1 MCLLPILASCWLH
14 GGSGRR
20 LTPRYGGS
28 RRRLTPRYGG
38 SRRRLTPRYGLRDK
52 ISDSWRSGWG
62 SDGDTDDAGVDTFEG
77 AYDADADAN
86 TDEAV
91 PIYDDEAADRAVA
104 LFASALDD
112 DELDRLQVRDVDD
125 EPERIIGLDGKPL
138 DDALEALNAG
148 PADDQEPEDAR
159 SADAEAALDLLT
171 YDEMDRQEEADVDE
185 RLGVVMSHE
194 LIEVDDDGDPVTTA
208 TRHVFVDEV
217 TCIGCTSCATI
228 APLTFLMEDAHG
240 RARSF
245 NQEGDDDD
253 TVAEA
258 IATCPVDCIH
268 YVPWDELVKL
278 EREREGVMTT
288 YNFKGRLVG
297 NEGLTSTQGA
307 GRALLDISTNH
318 AMRCQNCPTN
328 QCPDCPMFAVSTE
341 RRKTRCGNCPSNGCA
356 NCPIASKY
364 PEFQKKRARRER
376 KRWELCMN
384 QIVAARLKNYRVHP
398 THCLICSQAG
408 N

>member
-14 GGSGRR
+14 
-20 LTPRYGGS
+20 
-28 RRRLTPRYGG
+28 GG

-62 SDGDTDDAGVDTFEG
+62 SDGDTDDAGVETFEG

-376 KRWELCMN
+376 KRWELCGN
-384 QIVAARLKNYRVHP
+384 QFVAARLR

>member
-1 MCLLPILASCWLH
+1 MPSPDRPLRRVAWCLLPILASCWLH
-14 GGSGRR
+14 GGS
-20 LTPRYGGS
+20 
-28 RRRLTPRYGG
+28 RRRR
-38 SRRRLTPRYGLRDK
+38 TPRYGLRDK

-62 SDGDTDDAGVDTFEG
+62 SDGDADDAGVETFEG
-77 AYDADADAN
+77 AYDGPDADAN

-297 NEGLTSTQGA
+297 NEGLTSAQGA
-307 GRALLDISTNH
+307 GQALLDISTNH
-318 AMRCQNCPTN
+318 AMRCSNCPTN

-341 RRKTRCGNCPSNGCA
+341 RRTTRCGNCPSNGCA

-376 KRWELCMN
+376 KRWELCGN
-384 QIVAARLKNYRVHP
+384 QIVAALLNHNFHAIDATPAR
-398 THCLICSQAG
+398 
-408 N
+408 

>member
-14 GGSGRR
+14 GGSG
-20 LTPRYGGS
+20 
-28 RRRLTPRYGG
+28 RRLTPRYGG

-62 SDGDTDDAGVDTFEG
+62 SDGDTDDAGVETFEG
-77 AYDADADAN
+77 AYDGPDADAN

-125 EPERIIGLDGKPL
+125 EPKRIIGLDGKPL

-376 KRWELCMN
+376 KRRELCGN
-384 QIVAARLKNYRVHP
+384 QFFAARLR

>member
-14 GGSGRR
+14 
-20 LTPRYGGS
+20 
-28 RRRLTPRYGG
+28 GG

-52 ISDSWRSGWG
+52 IKENWRSGWG

-112 DELDRLQVRDVDD
+112 DELDRLQVRDLDEPARVVGLDGRPLDD
-125 EPERIIGLDGKPL
+125 EPPARVIGLDGKPL

-376 KRWELCMN
+376 KRRTLCRN

>member
-1 MCLLPILASCWLH
+1 MASCWLH
-14 GGSGRR
+14 
-20 LTPRYGGS
+20 
-28 RRRLTPRYGG
+28 GG

-62 SDGDTDDAGVDTFEG
+62 SDGDTDDAGVETFEG

-125 EPERIIGLDGKPL
+125 EPKRIIGLDGKPL

-228 APLTFLMEDAHG
+228 APLTFLMEDDYG

-376 KRWELCMN
+376 KRWELCMY
-384 QIVAARLKNYRVHP
+384 QIVAARLHP

>member
-14 GGSGRR
+14 
-20 LTPRYGGS
+20 
-28 RRRLTPRYGG
+28 GG

-52 ISDSWRSGWG
+52 IKENWRSGWG

-112 DELDRLQVRDVDD
+112 DELDRLQVRDLDD
-125 EPERIIGLDGKPL
+125 EPKRIIGLDGKPL

-228 APLTFLMEDAHG
+228 APLTFLMEDDYG

-376 KRWELCMN
+376 KRWELCMY
-384 QIVAARLKNYRVHP
+384 QIVAARLHP

>member
-1 MCLLPILASCWLH
+1 MPSPDRPLRRVAWCLLPILASCWLH
-14 GGSGRR
+14 GGGRR
-20 LTPRYGGS
+20 
-28 RRRLTPRYGG
+28 RR
-38 SRRRLTPRYGLRDK
+38 TPRYGLRDK

-62 SDGDTDDAGVDTFEG
+62 SDGETDDAGVDTFEG
-77 AYDADADAN
+77 AYDGPDADAN

-125 EPERIIGLDGKPL
+125 GPERIIGLDGQPL
-138 DDALEALNAG
+138 DDAPEALNAG
-148 PADDQEPEDAR
+148 PADDEAPEDAR

-228 APLTFLMEDAHG
+228 APLTFLMEDDYG

-297 NEGLTSTQGA
+297 NEGLTSAQGA
-307 GRALLDISTNH
+307 GQALLDISTNH
-318 AMRCQNCPTN
+318 AMRCSNCPTN

-341 RRKTRCGNCPSNGCA
+341 RRTTRCGNCPSNGCA

-376 KRWELCMN
+376 KRRELIKA
-384 QIVAARLKNYRVHP
+384 QKAEAAENLGILRDGGAREL
-398 THCLICSQAG
+398 
-408 N
+408 

>member
-1 MCLLPILASCWLH
+1 MVSKLQIMPPHDLRRVALCLLPILASCWLH
-14 GGSGRR
+14 GGG
-20 LTPRYGGS
+20 
-28 RRRLTPRYGG
+28 RRRLT
-38 SRRRLTPRYGLRDK
+38 SRYGLRDK

-62 SDGDTDDAGVDTFEG
+62 SDGDADDAGVETFEG

-376 KRWELCMN
+376 KRWGLCGN
-384 QIVAARLKNYRVHP
+384 QFVAARLR

>member
-14 GGSGRR
+14 
-20 LTPRYGGS
+20 
-28 RRRLTPRYGG
+28 GG

-62 SDGDTDDAGVDTFEG
+62 SDGDTDDAGVETFEG

-112 DELDRLQVRDVDD
+112 DELDRLQVRDLDD
-125 EPERIIGLDGKPL
+125 EPKRIIGLDGKPL

-341 RRKTRCGNCPSNGCA
+341 RRTTRCGNCPSNGCA

-384 QIVAARLKNYRVHP
+384 QIVAARLCTRLTV
-398 THCLICSQAG
+398 
-408 N
+408 

>member
-14 GGSGRR
+14 
-20 LTPRYGGS
+20 GGS

-62 SDGDTDDAGVDTFEG
+62 SDGDTDDAGVETFEG

-297 NEGLTSTQGA
+297 NEGLTSAQGA
-307 GRALLDISTNH
+307 GQALLDISTNH
-318 AMRCQNCPTN
+318 AMRCSNCPTN

-384 QIVAARLKNYRVHP
+384 QIVAARLNYRVHP

>member
-1 MCLLPILASCWLH
+1 MSRAESSASCP
-14 GGSGRR
+14 RR
-20 LTPRYGGS
+20 AATRRRALKRNYHAQATYGTNAGLWAHPYGPVAAEGLWAHVDRVGVRVPDAAGKKRALQRSLTPH
-28 RRRLTPRYGG
+28 
-38 SRRRLTPRYGLRDK
+38 
-52 ISDSWRSGWG
+52 
-62 SDGDTDDAGVDTFEG
+62 
-77 AYDADADAN
+77 
-86 TDEAV
+86 
-91 PIYDDEAADRAVA
+91 
-104 LFASALDD
+104 LDCCP
-112 DELDRLQVRDVDD
+112 DRLHA
-125 EPERIIGLDGKPL
+125 GGGKRFPRWRPIQCFLAL

-341 RRKTRCGNCPSNGCA
+341 RRTTRCGNCPSNGCA

-376 KRWELCMN
+376 KRRELCGN
-384 QIVAARLKNYRVHP
+384 QFVAARLR
-398 THCLICSQAG
+398 THCLICLQAG

>member
-14 GGSGRR
+14 
-20 LTPRYGGS
+20 
-28 RRRLTPRYGG
+28 GG

-62 SDGDTDDAGVDTFEG
+62 SDGDTDDAGVETFEG

-112 DELDRLQVRDVDD
+112 DELDRLQVRDLDD
-125 EPERIIGLDGKPL
+125 EPKRIIGLDGKPL

-376 KRWELCMN
+376 KRWELCGN
-384 QIVAARLKNYRVHP
+384 QFVAARLR

>member
-14 GGSGRR
+14 
-20 LTPRYGGS
+20 
-28 RRRLTPRYGG
+28 GG

-62 SDGDTDDAGVDTFEG
+62 SDGDTDDAGVETFEG

-112 DELDRLQVRDVDD
+112 DELDRLQVRDLDD
-125 EPERIIGLDGKPL
+125 EPKRIIGLDGKPL

-384 QIVAARLKNYRVHP
+384 QIVAARLHP

>member
-1 MCLLPILASCWLH
+1 MPAANLGLLLAA
-14 GGSGRR
+14 RR
-20 LTPRYGGS
+20 QPETADAAVRPQGQNQ
-28 RRRLTPRYGG
+28 
-38 SRRRLTPRYGLRDK
+38 
-52 ISDSWRSGWG
+52 DSWRSGWG

-112 DELDRLQVRDVDD
+112 DELDRLQVRDLDARPGAGRATARRRAPARV
-125 EPERIIGLDGKPL
+125 IGLDGKPL

-341 RRKTRCGNCPSNGCA
+341 TAEATALRQPHPSNGCA

-364 PEFQKKRARRER
+364 PEFQKKRARASASVEPCAEI
-376 KRWELCMN
+376 KFT
-384 QIVAARLKNYRVHP
+384 ARL
-398 THCLICSQAG
+398 SS
-408 N
+408 

>member
-14 GGSGRR
+14 
-20 LTPRYGGS
+20 
-28 RRRLTPRYGG
+28 GG

-52 ISDSWRSGWG
+52 IKENWRSGWG

-112 DELDRLQVRDVDD
+112 DELDRLQVRDLDD
-125 EPERIIGLDGKPL
+125 EPKRIIGLDGKPL

-376 KRWELCMN
+376 KRRELCGN
-384 QIVAARLKNYRVHP
+384 QFVAARLR

>member
-14 GGSGRR
+14 
-20 LTPRYGGS
+20 
-28 RRRLTPRYGG
+28 GG

-52 ISDSWRSGWG
+52 IKENWRSGWG
-62 SDGDTDDAGVDTFEG
+62 SDGDTDDAGVETFEG

-112 DELDRLQVRDVDD
+112 DELDRLQVRDLDD
-125 EPERIIGLDGKPL
+125 EPKRIIGLDGKPLDDEPPARVIGLDGKPL

-384 QIVAARLKNYRVHP
+384 QIVAARLVHP

>member
-14 GGSGRR
+14 
-20 LTPRYGGS
+20 
-28 RRRLTPRYGG
+28 GG

-62 SDGDTDDAGVDTFEG
+62 SDGDTDDAGVETFEG

-112 DELDRLQVRDVDD
+112 DELDRLQVRDLDD
-125 EPERIIGLDGKPL
+125 EPKRIIGLDGKPL

-384 QIVAARLKNYRVHP
+384 QIVAARFYRVHP